1 MVDASTCSS
10 SANSLELYQYPSGGF
25 IALQP
30 LSQCISRGEA
40 LLLGAGERGQNEDA
54 VAQAAV
60 AQALEFPLHWRI
72 RLVLRTGWRR
82 AVAGLVFAPSR
93 TAFTQR
99 SHGRRELP
107 RLTDDVASVTE
118 GVHPRKHVLVRLL
131 FGQSDDSSHD
141 FADMFSHVEL
151 IYRGGTE
158 SAGKDAEVCD

>member
-10 SANSLELYQYPSGGF
+10 SASSLELYQYPSGAL
-25 IALQP
+25 IALSP
-30 LSQCISRGEA
+30 FSQRISRGKA
-40 LLLGAGERGQNEDA
+40 FLLGTGECGQNEDT

-60 AQALEFPLHWRI
+60 PQLLKFPLPWRVQF
-72 RLVLRTGWRR
+72 VLRHRWRS
-82 AVAGLVFAPSR
+82 AFAGLLFAPSR

-99 SHGRRELP
+99 RHRRRKLSG
-107 RLTDDVASVTE
+107 LTDDMTSVTE

-151 IYRGGTE
+151 VYRGG
-158 SAGKDAEVCD
+158 G